1 MELALQPEEVA
12 LLRRILS
19 NYLSDLRMEIAD
31 TERYDLRQEL
41 KRDEEVIKSLLARLA
56 RVAAEQAGEQAVEQ
70 PAS

>member
-1 MELALQPEEVA
+1 MELALQPAEVA
-12 LLRRILS
+12 LLRRILT

-41 KRDEEVIKSLLARLA
+41 KRDEEMIKRLLARLA
-56 RVAAEQAGEQAVEQ
+56 QLAAEPAVEQ

>member
-12 LLRRILS
+12 LLQRILS

-41 KRDEEVIKSLLARLA
+41 KRDEEMIKSLLARLA
-56 RVAAEQAGEQAVEQ
+56 QLAAAPTVEQ

>member
-41 KRDEEVIKSLLARLA
+41 KRDEEMIKSLLARLA
-56 RVAAEQAGEQAVEQ
+56 APQVLEQ